1 MNRMVDL
8 GLTTKLKTKEQ
19 KITDLQCQMND
30 LFWLFRNGMLFESD
44 FIKSKDKLN
53 EQIIELRK
61 EA

>member
-1 MNRMVDL
+1 M
-8 GLTTKLKTKEQ
+8 GKISLTTKLKTKEQ

-61 EA
+61 EI